1 MRSNIKTVVKED
13 VPQTTEQTKV
23 IQEVVRLDVS
33 KLDHAVM
40 NKKQGNQM
48 HFSLEKKTRKNKTD
62 SSNPS
67 YQSMECVIK

>member
-40 NKKQGNQM
+40 NK
-48 HFSLEKKTRKNKTD
+48 E
-62 SSNPS
+62 
-67 YQSMECVIK
+67 IKCIFL